1 MEDLKAYIESGVLE
15 LYALGDLSPGERQ
28 EVELMLQKHPEL
40 RYELNEIEKA
50 LEKYAEKHALE
61 PEESVRERVIGT
73 LDFKEGAESDLKEEA
88 TVKAFPAASNNSAKN
103 SNFYKYAFAAS
114 VALLLLST
122 VVIINLR
129 SQLSESNERVALLE
143 SSNQKFSSRANYI
156 EKELTDVKHTL
167 DVYQNPK
174 EFKMVELKGLPKA
187 PEAKMMVAFSP
198 KKEMVMIDLASL
210 KMPKTDE
217 KHQYQLWALVDG
229 KPVDLGVFDM
239 KPDST
244 GMIKMKPLKNAQA
257 FAVTLEPKGGSVN
270 PTMDEMIVMGSI

>member
-1 MEDLKAYIESGVLE
+1 
-15 LYALGDLSPGERQ
+15 
-28 EVELMLQKHPEL
+28 MLQKHPEL
-40 RYELNEIEKA
+40 RYELDEIEKA
-50 LEKYAEKHALE
+50 LEKYAEKHSFE
-61 PEESVRERVIGT
+61 PRENVRERVLGT
-73 LDFKEGAESDLKEEA
+73 LDFKQGTETVFKEE
-88 TVKAFPAASNNSAKN
+88 TPVKVLPAATERTTGN
-103 SNFYKYAFAAS
+103 SNVYKYAFAAS

-122 VVIINLR
+122 VAIVNLR
-129 SQLSESNERVALLE
+129 SQLNESHQRIAILE

-156 EKELTDVKHTL
+156 EKELSDVKHTL

-198 KKEMVMIDLASL
+198 RKEMVMIDLASL
-210 KMPKTDE
+210 RMPATDE

-239 KPDST
+239 KADST
-244 GMIKMKPLKNAQA
+244 GMIKMKNLKNAQA
-257 FAVTLEPKGGSVN
+257 FAVTLEPRGGSIN